1 MEQPEIP
8 KAHRCGGAPAI
19 TGPTA
24 AVRESGIECLR
35 ILAMFMVL
43 VLHADFAALGIPSAS
58 DFGAGAWDVS
68 LRCLLEQLAL
78 PAVNCFVLVSGWF
91 SIRTSPRGFGSLLL
105 QVLYCSLVALAV
117 AACLPGGH
125 IDWKTAG
132 LSFVPG
138 YYHWFIRSYLGLMIL
153 APVLNAWL
161 RQATG
166 RQMAVV
172 TAAFYLFQ
180 TVYGW
185 VIGADGFNGGYS
197 LLSFVGLYL
206 LGAVARRLEWQ
217 RRGWRLWLPA
227 YLLCT
232 VAATVWQVFSLR
244 QGMKIPAMT
253 LAYDSPLTVTSA
265 LSLTMLFAS
274 LHFRNLA
281 VNLAAASALAVY
293 LLHFSPFLFQRY
305 LYVCRHIYKVYSGPM
320 AVLMTA
326 LFLLAVFGVSILLD
340 QPRRLLWNS
349 LRRRKR
355 N

>member
-1 MEQPEIP
+1 M
-8 KAHRCGGAPAI
+8 
-19 TGPTA
+19 
-24 AVRESGIECLR
+24 
-35 ILAMFMVL
+35 
-43 VLHADFAALGIPSAS
+43 
-58 DFGAGAWDVS
+58 
-68 LRCLLEQLAL
+68 
-78 PAVNCFVLVSGWF
+78 
-91 SIRTSPRGFGSLLL
+91 
-105 QVLYCSLVALAV
+105 
-117 AACLPGGH
+117 
-125 IDWKTAG
+125 
-132 LSFVPG
+132 
-138 YYHWFIRSYLGLMIL
+138 
-153 APVLNAWL
+153 
-161 RQATG
+161 
-166 RQMAVV
+166 
-172 TAAFYLFQ
+172 
-180 TVYGW
+180 
-185 VIGADGFNGGYS
+185 
-197 LLSFVGLYL
+197 
-206 LGAVARRLEWQ
+206 
-217 RRGWRLWLPA
+217 A

-232 VAATVWQVFSLR
+232 VAATVWQVLSLR

-305 LYVCRHIYKVYSGPM
+305 LHVCRHIYKVYSGPM